1 MTHARILAGAVAGA
15 LIATLPAVAFAQ
27 TELRLISGF
36 DSRQS
41 STRLI
46 VMPYVE
52 RVKQVS
58 NGKINITING
68 PEVVAPGAQLQPTQS
83 GVFDMMYTT
92 QVYHAGASSTG
103 IAAYAMKPDPKA
115 WRENGLMDLF
125 DKDYQRFNLKL
136 LALVFGEG
144 PETGAYQAVLK
155 RALGPSGDLSGLKVR
170 GTKTYEPFILHQGG
184 VVVQM
189 AGGDIYSAL
198 ERGVVDGA
206 IWPVGGAIDFKWYEI
221 AKYMTRPTFGKSSY
235 TLTMNLAKFNG
246 LAAAD
251 RTILVEEA
259 KKAEYLGM
267 DAMDKQM
274 QEDIAKM
281 NGLGMIETK
290 FEPKKFEE
298 TMAKYYDGVWEV
310 SGQHQGSTAAVK
322 EIRELAKKTGHAF

>member
-1 MTHARILAGAVAGA
+1 MHPRILAGVLAGA
-15 LIATLPAVAFAQ
+15 LVAALPAAVSAQ
-27 TELRLISGF
+27 TELRLINSF
-36 DSRQS
+36 DARQS
-41 STRLI
+41 ATRLI
-46 VMPYVE
+46 VVPYVE
-52 RVKQVS
+52 RVKQAS

-68 PEVVAPGAQLQPTQS
+68 PEVVAPGAQLQPTQT
-83 GVFDMMYTT
+83 GVFDLMYTT

-103 IAAYAMKPDPKA
+103 IAAYAIKPDPKG

-144 PETGAYQAVLK
+144 PNTGAYQAVMK
-155 RALGPSGDLSGLKVR
+155 RALGPAGDLAGLKMR
-170 GTKTYEPFILHQGG
+170 GTKTYEPFILNLGG

-206 IWPVGGAIDFKWYEI
+206 MWPVGGAIDFKWYEV

-235 TLTMNLAKFNG
+235 TLTMNMDKFKA
-246 LAAAD
+246 LSAAD
-251 RTILVEEA
+251 RAILVEEA

-267 DAMDKQM
+267 EAMDKQM
-274 QEDIAKM
+274 QEDIKTM

-290 FEPKKFEE
+290 FDPKKFEE
-298 TMAKYYDGVWEV
+298 TMAKYYGGVWEV
-310 SGQHQGSTAAVK
+310 SAQHQGSAAAVK
-322 EIRELAKKTGHAF
+322 QIHELAKKTGYAL